1 MTQGTIGVILVDDHP
16 ALRVGLRIMLEQ
28 APDIQ
33 VLAEAGTGD
42 EALAQVRAL
51 LPAVVVLD
59 CQLPGMSGME
69 VAGEIRRLGLPVH
82 VLALSAYT
90 DDQVIQSMIQAGAVG
105 YLLKEEAPAAIV
117 DAVRAAARGEGR
129 WSAAVA
135 SKLAAW
141 AARPPQAEP
150 ASDLTEREV
159 AVVRL
164 LARGWDNRRIGRELA
179 ISERTVRFHLRNIY
193 DKIGADTRAEAA
205 VWAVH
210 RGLDEH

>member
-1 MTQGTIGVILVDDHP
+1 MTNPTIRVVLVDDHP

-33 VLAEAGTGD
+33 VLASASTGE
-42 EALAQVRAL
+42 EALAQIRAL
-51 LPAVVVLD
+51 MPDVVVLD
-59 CQLPGMSGME
+59 CQLPGISGME
-69 VAGEIRRLGLPVH
+69 VAAEIRRLGLPVR

-90 DDQVIQSMIQAGAVG
+90 DDQVIQGMIQAGAVG

-117 DAVRAAARGEGR
+117 DAVRAAAMGEGR

-141 AARPPQAEP
+141 TVRPPQAEP
-150 ASDLTEREV
+150 SGDLTGREV
-159 AVVRL
+159 DVLRL
-164 LARGWDNRRIGRELA
+164 LARGWDNHRIGKDLH

-193 DKIGADTRAEAA
+193 DKIGAQTRSEAA

-210 RGLDEH
+210 QGLE